1 MSWLTEV
8 VTPKIKSFL
17 GSNSNVEE
25 NLWTKC
31 PSCERMLYS
40 KELEDNLMV
49 CGYCSHHL
57 YLPAKVRFESIFD
70 EKKYE
75 EIAIVKTKDDPI
87 RYRDT
92 KLDAISIAKGKIGDR
107 NAVVFVMNFAFMG
120 GSMGISVG
128 KSIIKSAQIASETNS
143 ALIGFTASGG
153 ARMQEGMLSLMQM
166 PATIAAIT
174 QLKEAG
180 LPYINV
186 FTNPT
191 TGGVLASFATLG
203 DIHIA
208 EPNALIGFAGA
219 RVIEKTIKQQL
230 PEGFQRAEFLRKHG
244 LLDMVV
250 HRHDLPETLSLD
262 INIWIM
268 VPETKLHLWIIQISL
283 IWLSIMLEL
292 MSAHWA
298 YSYAIPG
305 SG

>member
-31 PSCERMLYS
+31 PSCERMIYS
-40 KELEDNLMV
+40 KELEENLMV

-57 YLPAKVRFESIFD
+57 YLPAKRRFDTIFD
-70 EKKYE
+70 NKEYE
-75 EIAIVKTKDDPI
+75 EIEIVKTKDDPI
-87 RYRDT
+87 HYKDIKRYTDRLKEARAKTGDF
-92 KLDAISIAKGKIGDR
+92 DAISIAKGQIGGK

-120 GSMGISVG
+120 GSMGLSVG
-128 KSIIKSAQIASETNS
+128 KSIIKSAHIAYETHS

-174 QLKEAG
+174 QLKETG

-203 DIHIA
+203 DIHIS

-230 PEGFQRAEFLRKHG
+230 PEGFQRSEFLQEHG
-244 LLDMVV
+244 LLDMIV
-250 HRHDLPETLSLD
+250 HRHNLPETLRLLLD
-262 INIWIM
+262 YTM
-268 VPETKLHLWIIQISL
+268 ET
-283 IWLSIMLEL
+283 
-292 MSAHWA
+292 
-298 YSYAIPG
+298 
-305 SG
+305 